1 MAGDLAMATVLS
13 LGCAMV
19 GAPEAL
25 RLLLDLAGQSSPI
38 AGVVVI
44 VGVICAVTAATVLG
58 AMLLVRF
65 IRVAGNAP
73 DPPTERF
80 ARVTLTVAVA
90 VALLVAA
97 CLLAVPTVP
106 SATFARA

>member
-1 MAGDLAMATVLS
+1 MAIVLS

-38 AGVVVI
+38 TGVVII
-44 VGVICAVTAATVLG
+44 VGVICAVTATVLG

-73 DPPTERF
+73 DTTTERF

-90 VALLVAA
+90 VAFLVAA
-97 CLLAVPTVP
+97 CLVAVPTVP